1 MGFTGK
7 RETASCC
14 PSSLRME
21 QGDASLNYRVGFR
34 LPQRVSSLRGA
45 GRPDLLHARRGHHLQ
60 VTFPRAGARQR
71 RWSKAGPSKMP
82 SPLPSGTRDPG
93 TNRGGGAACG
103 SPQPRCPGWVVYF
116 CFPTVRLQLDYSA
129 LTSQL
134 DPPLSVVLGYC
145 CFSHIHPVFKE
156 NTPCSSS
163 T

>member
-7 RETASCC
+7 REMASCC

-60 VTFPRAGARQR
+60 VTFPRVGARQR
-71 RWSKAGPSKMP
+71 RWSKAGPSKTP

-93 TNRGGGAACG
+93 TNGVGGCCMWKPPAPVPRVGCLFLFPNSEVAARLFSANEPARSTPECG
-103 SPQPRCPGWVVYF
+103 FG
-116 CFPTVRLQLDYSA
+116 
-129 LTSQL
+129 
-134 DPPLSVVLGYC
+134 VLLF
-145 CFSHIHPVFKE
+145 FSHPSCF
-156 NTPCSSS
+156 
-163 T
+163 